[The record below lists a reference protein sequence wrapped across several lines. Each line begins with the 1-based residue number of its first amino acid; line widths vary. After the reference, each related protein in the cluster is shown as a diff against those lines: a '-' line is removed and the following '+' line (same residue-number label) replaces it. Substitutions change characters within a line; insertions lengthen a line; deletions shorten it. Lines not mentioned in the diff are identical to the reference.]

1 MRPRL
6 VALDVAED
14 PAAWAALGF
23 DVRDGRCRI
32 GATELWLRGGAGG
45 ITGWTLCGTESTDLD
60 GLPTAAGEPVEGDA
74 PRHPNGVVAI
84 DHVVVATPDAERT
97 FAALRDA
104 GVELRGAT
112 VAGTARRGFG
122 LLRDALVE
130 VVGPLEPD
138 GTGPAAFWGI
148 TVVTDDLDA
157 ASALLGA
164 RLGPPRDAVQ
174 PGRRIA
180 TVRGEAAGVRT
191 PVAFMTPRA

>member
-6 VALDVAED
+6 VALEIAED

-32 GATELWLRGGAGG
+32 GATELRLRGGAGG
-45 ITGWTLCGTESTDLD
+45 ITGWTLGGADSTELD
-60 GLPTAAGEPVEGDA
+60 GLPTEAGEPVGGKA
-74 PRHPNGVVAI
+74 PHHPNGVVGI

-104 GVELRGAT
+104 GVELRGTT

-122 LLRDALVE
+122 LLREALVE
-130 VVGPLEPD
+130 VVGPAEPD
-138 GTGPAAFWGI
+138 GSGPAAFWGI
-148 TVVTDDLDA
+148 TVVTEDLDA
-157 ASALLGA
+157 ASGLLGA
-164 RLGPPRDAVQ
+164 RLGAPRDAVQ

-180 TVRGEAAGVRT
+180 TVSRGAAGIRT